1 MTTATQKLD
10 QLIIQQQN
18 LQKYLKTITSI
29 IATKN
34 DLTSLKE
41 ELNEKISHLPTKEQ
55 YYKTMDKWMKATTTH
70 DLEQSAHKRAH
81 ERLND
86 HLARH
91 NTL

>member
-1 MTTATQKLD
+1 MATITQKLD

-18 LQKYLKTITSI
+18 FQKSLITLTSNM
-29 IATKN
+29 ATKN

-41 ELNEKISHLPTKEQ
+41 KLIEKIAHLPTKEQ

-70 DLEQSAHKRAH
+70 DLEKSAHKWTH

-86 HLARH
+86 HLASH